1 MTTLADPDCKRLPGK
16 GPLEGPLDPP
26 RASSVGPSPPELTR
40 LPSPHDGVGLFHRFF
55 GQLSERQM
63 TLLVICVGLLLYL
76 PLAGTYGLWDPW
88 ETHYSEVARQM
99 TKRGDFISLWW
110 PGSPRDADVFWSK
123 PVFTFWLMSL
133 GMHIAGIGLPGNA
146 PGEMATLS
154 RTEWAVRVP
163 FCLLGVLAMWGV
175 YMVVS
180 RFVSRRAGFL
190 SAIIMAT
197 SPMFSLIARQA
208 MTDMAYVGPMTM
220 ALALGT
226 IALLDDRDD
235 ILPRRGRGWWSY
247 PHHPAFFTTVGL
259 FLLLVVPQL
268 VIDSV
273 QLKVKVPIGNREVVM
288 YGAVV
293 MIPYYL
299 GTLLFLWLSSRARY
313 LAPLYL
319 YIAAMLC
326 GVAVL
331 AKGFAGAG
339 LPIIIFC
346 AYIIFTWNWQR
357 LRRAQILPAVLVSAL
372 AIVVVAAPWH
382 HAMIIRHGWAFW
394 NELFGDNHWRRMM
407 LGRHG
412 DRGTFEYFLRELG
425 YGMLPWVP
433 LAPAALAG
441 MVMRKA
447 EDGQRQAI
455 YWLGA
460 IWGVAAYALVSLSMT
475 KFHHYVL
482 PAIPGL
488 AIVIG
493 CFLDDILVM
502 RDGRRAWL
510 AALVGLPLFGIVVA
524 DLLYARNSAQRFLW
538 LFSYDYIHSP
548 TGRPWPSQLDF
559 RVPLIV
565 LVVLIALFT
574 LALGARRLLRIAVV
588 GLCLSA
594 VAMTYF
600 LLDDYMRAV
609 APFWSQKETLAEY
622 YRHRKSPDEKLLAYD
637 MYWRGETFYS
647 ENEIYEG
654 PKEDRTVFDMDNAD
668 DDLKNWIAGHRGRRI
683 FIIYERGRQGH
694 LQQLLPAEVRPS
706 FKVLYDKNNKFSLA
720 EATI

>member
-1 MTTLADPDCKRLPGK
+1 VTNPESQPQIIPVPQGGPG
-16 GPLEGPLDPP
+16 
-26 RASSVGPSPPELTR
+26 
-40 LPSPHDGVGLFHRFF
+40 FF
-55 GQLSERQM
+55 DRLSERQM
-63 TLLVICVGLLLYL
+63 TLLVILVGLLLYI

-123 PVFTFWLMSL
+123 PVFTFWLMSI
-133 GMHIAGIGLPGNA
+133 GMHIARIGLPGND

-154 RTEWAVRVP
+154 RTEWAVRIP

-175 YMVVS
+175 YMVVA

-190 SAIIMAT
+190 SALVMAT
-197 SPMFSLIARQA
+197 CPMFFLIARQA

-226 IALLDDRDD
+226 IALLDDKDEL
-235 ILPRRGRGWWSY
+235 LPRRGKGFWSY
-247 PHHPAFFTTVGL
+247 PHHASFFATVGL
-259 FLLLVVPQL
+259 FLVLVVPQL
-268 VIDSV
+268 IVNSV
-273 QLKVKVPIGNREVVM
+273 QLKIKIPLGNREILM
-288 YGAVV
+288 YGAVA

-299 GTLLFLWLSSRARY
+299 GALAFLWLASRARY
-313 LAPLYL
+313 RAPLYL

-346 AYIIFTWNWQR
+346 AYLLFTWNWKR
-357 LRRAQILPAVLVSAL
+357 LRRAQMIPGIAVSAL
-372 AIVVVAAPWH
+372 VLVVVAAPWH

-425 YGMLPWVP
+425 YGVLPWVA
-433 LAPAALAG
+433 LAPAALTA

-447 EDGQRQAI
+447 ADARRQAI
-455 YWLGA
+455 YWLGG
-460 IWGVAAYALVSLSMT
+460 IWAVAAYALVSLSMT

-482 PAIPGL
+482 PSIPGL

-493 CFLDDILVM
+493 CFLDDIL
-502 RDGRRAWL
+502 DKQDSRRAWL
-510 AALVGLPLFGIVVA
+510 AALIGVPLLGIVFA
-524 DLLYARNSAQRFLW
+524 DLVHARNSAQRFLW
-538 LFSYDYIHSP
+538 LFSYDYVHSP
-548 TGRPWPSQLDF
+548 TGRPWPAELDF
-559 RVPLIV
+559 RTPLIV
-565 LVVLIALFT
+565 LVVLIALAT
-574 LALGARRLLRIAVV
+574 LALGSKKLLRGAVV
-588 GLCLSA
+588 ALCLSS
-594 VAMTYF
+594 VGLTYYV
-600 LLDDYMRAV
+600 LDVYMRDV
-609 APFWSQKETLAEY
+609 APFWSQKLTLAEY
-622 YRHRKSPDEKLLAYD
+622 YKHRKSPDEKLLAYS

-654 PKEDRTVFDMDNAD
+654 PKEDRTVFDQDNAD
-668 DDLKNWIAGHRGRRI
+668 EDMKSWIANHRGRRV
-683 FIIYERGRQGH
+683 FIIFERGRQNH
-694 LQQLLPAEVRPS
+694 VQQLLPAETRGT
-706 FKVLYDKNNKFSLA
+706 FKVLYEKNNKFSLA
-720 EATI
+720 QVEI

>member
-1 MTTLADPDCKRLPGK
+1 MTNP
-16 GPLEGPLDPP
+16 E
-26 RASSVGPSPPELTR
+26 ASQPQSFPTPQA
-40 LPSPHDGVGLFHRFF
+40 GVGWFDR
-55 GQLSERQM
+55 LSERQM
-63 TLLVICVGLLLYL
+63 TLLVIAVGLLLYI
-76 PLAGTYGLWDPW
+76 PFAGTYGLWDPW

-123 PVFTFWLMSL
+123 PVFTFWLMSI
-133 GMHIAGIGLPGNA
+133 GMHIARIGLPGND

-154 RTEWAVRVP
+154 RTEWAIRMP

-190 SAIIMAT
+190 SALVMAT

-226 IALLDDRDD
+226 IALLDDKDEL
-235 ILPRRGRGWWSY
+235 LPRRGKGFWSY
-247 PHHPAFFTTVGL
+247 PHHPAFFTTIGL
-259 FLLLVVPQL
+259 FLVLMVPQL
-268 VIDSV
+268 IIDSV
-273 QLKVKVPIGNREVVM
+273 QLKVKVPLGNREVLM
-288 YGAVV
+288 YGAVA
-293 MIPYYL
+293 MIPYYV
-299 GTLLFLWLSSRARY
+299 GSLLFLWFASMARY
-313 LAPLYL
+313 RAPLYL

-339 LPIIIFC
+339 LPIIIFL
-346 AYIIFTWNWQR
+346 AYLLFTWNWKR
-357 LRRAQILPAVLVSAL
+357 LRRAQILPAVLVSGL

-425 YGMLPWVP
+425 YGVLPWVA

-447 EDGQRQAI
+447 ENAQKQAI
-455 YWLGA
+455 YWLGG
-460 IWGVAAYALVSLSMT
+460 IWCVAAYALVSLSMT

-488 AIVIG
+488 AIVVG
-493 CFLDDILVM
+493 CFLDDIL
-502 RDGRRAWL
+502 DKQDTRRAWL
-510 AALVGLPLFGIVVA
+510 AALVGMPLLAIVVA
-524 DLLYARNSAQRFLW
+524 DLLHARNSAQRFLW

-559 RVPLIV
+559 RPALIV

-574 LALGARRLLRIAVV
+574 LGLGWRKLLRWAVV
-588 GLCLSA
+588 GLCLCS
-594 VAMTYF
+594 VAFTYF
-600 LLDDYMRAV
+600 LLDDYMREV
-609 APFWSQKETLAEY
+609 APFWSQKLTLAEY
-622 YRHRKSPDEKLLAYD
+622 YKHRKSPDEKLLAYC

-654 PKEDRTVFDMDNAD
+654 PKEERTVFDMDNAD
-668 DDLKNWIAGHRGRRI
+668 DDMKSWIANHRGRRI

-694 LQQLLPAEVRPS
+694 VEQLLPAESRPS
-706 FKVLYDKNNKFSLA
+706 FKVIYEKNNKFSLA
-720 EATI
+720 EVTI

>member
-1 MTTLADPDCKRLPGK
+1 VTNPESQPQIIPVPQGGPG
-16 GPLEGPLDPP
+16 
-26 RASSVGPSPPELTR
+26 
-40 LPSPHDGVGLFHRFF
+40 FF
-55 GQLSERQM
+55 DRLSERQM
-63 TLLVICVGLLLYL
+63 TLLVILVGLLLYI

-123 PVFTFWLMSL
+123 PVFTFWLMSI
-133 GMHIAGIGLPGNA
+133 GMHIARIGLPGND

-154 RTEWAVRVP
+154 RTEWAVRIP

-175 YMVVS
+175 YMVVA

-190 SAIIMAT
+190 SALVMAT
-197 SPMFSLIARQA
+197 CPMFFLIARQA

-226 IALLDDRDD
+226 IALLDDKDEL
-235 ILPRRGRGWWSY
+235 LPRRGKGFWSY
-247 PHHPAFFTTVGL
+247 PHHASFFATVGL

-268 VIDSV
+268 IVDSV
-273 QLKVKVPIGNREVVM
+273 QLKIKIPLGNRELLM
-288 YGAVV
+288 YGAVA

-299 GTLLFLWLSSRARY
+299 GALAFLWLASRARY
-313 LAPLYL
+313 RAPLYL

-346 AYIIFTWNWQR
+346 AYLLFTWNWKR
-357 LRRAQILPAVLVSAL
+357 LRRAQMIPGIAVSAL
-372 AIVVVAAPWH
+372 VLVVVAAPWH

-425 YGMLPWVP
+425 YGVLPWVA
-433 LAPAALAG
+433 LAPAALTA

-447 EDGQRQAI
+447 DDARRQAI
-455 YWLGA
+455 YWLGG
-460 IWGVAAYALVSLSMT
+460 IWAVAAYALVSLSMT

-482 PAIPGL
+482 PSIPGL

-493 CFLDDILVM
+493 CFLDDILGKQ
-502 RDGRRAWL
+502 DSRRAWL
-510 AALVGLPLFGIVVA
+510 AALVGVPLLGIVFA
-524 DLLYARNSAQRFLW
+524 DLVHARNSAQRFLW
-538 LFSYDYIHSP
+538 LFSYDYVHSP
-548 TGRPWPSQLDF
+548 TGRPWPAELDF
-559 RVPLIV
+559 RTPLIV
-565 LVVLIALFT
+565 LVLLIALAT
-574 LALGARRLLRIAVV
+574 LALGSKKLIRGAVV
-588 GLCLSA
+588 ALCLSS
-594 VAMTYF
+594 VGLTYYV
-600 LLDDYMRAV
+600 LDVYMRDV
-609 APFWSQKETLAEY
+609 APFWSQKLTLAEY
-622 YRHRKSPDEKLLAYD
+622 YKHRKSPDEKLLAYS

-654 PKEDRTVFDMDNAD
+654 PKEDRTVFDQDNAD
-668 DDLKNWIAGHRGRRI
+668 EDMKSWIANHRGRRV
-683 FIIYERGRQGH
+683 FIIFERGRQSH
-694 LQQLLPAEVRPS
+694 VQQLLPAETRGT
-706 FKVLYDKNNKFSLA
+706 FKVLYEKNNKFSLA
-720 EATI
+720 QVEI

>member
-1 MTTLADPDCKRLPGK
+1 MTNPETQ
-16 GPLEGPLDPP
+16 PP
-26 RASSVGPSPPELTR
+26 KSVSVPQAGT
-40 LPSPHDGVGLFHRFF
+40 GFF
-55 GQLSERQM
+55 DRLSERQM
-63 TLLVICVGLLLYL
+63 TLLVIAVGLLLYI

-123 PVFTFWLMSL
+123 PVFTFWLMSI
-133 GMHIAGIGLPGNA
+133 GMHIARIGLPGND
-146 PGEMATLS
+146 PGEMALLS

-190 SAIIMAT
+190 SALVMAT
-197 SPMFSLIARQA
+197 CPMFSLIARQA

-226 IALLDDRDD
+226 IALLDDRDEL
-235 ILPRRGRGWWSY
+235 LPRRGKGFWSY
-247 PHHPAFFTTVGL
+247 PHHSSFFTTVGL
-259 FLLLVVPQL
+259 FLALVVPQL
-268 VIDSV
+268 IIDSV
-273 QLKVKVPIGNREVVM
+273 QLKMKIPLGNREVLV
-288 YGAVV
+288 YGAVA

-299 GTLLFLWLSSRARY
+299 GSLLFLWLCSRARY
-313 LAPLYL
+313 RAPLYL

-346 AYIIFTWNWQR
+346 AYLIFTWNWKR
-357 LRRAQILPAVLVSAL
+357 LRRAQMLPGILVSAL
-372 AIVVVAAPWH
+372 AIVIVAAPWH
-382 HAMIIRHGWAFW
+382 HAMIIKHGWAFW

-425 YGMLPWVP
+425 YGMLPWVA
-433 LAPAALAG
+433 LAPAALAA

-447 EDGQRQAI
+447 DDARRQAI
-455 YWLGA
+455 YWLGG
-460 IWGVAAYALVSLSMT
+460 IWAVAAYALVSLSMT

-482 PAIPGL
+482 PSIPGL

-493 CFLDDILVM
+493 CFLDDILNKQ
-502 RDGRRAWL
+502 DSRRAWL
-510 AALVGLPLFGIVVA
+510 AALAGVPLLGIVFA
-524 DLLYARNSAQRFLW
+524 DLIAARNSAQRFLW
-538 LFSYDYIHSP
+538 LFSYDYVHSP
-548 TGRPWPSQLDF
+548 TGRPWPPELDF
-559 RVPLIV
+559 RTPLV
-565 LVVLIALFT
+565 VFVVLIAIAT
-574 LALGARRLLRIAVV
+574 LAMGAKKLLRYAVL
-588 GLCLSA
+588 GLCLSS
-594 VAMTYF
+594 VAFTYF
-600 LLDDYMRAV
+600 VLDVYMREV
-609 APFWSQKETLAEY
+609 APFWSQKLTLAEY
-622 YRHRKSPDEKLLAYD
+622 YKHRASPDEKLIAYA

-654 PKEDRTVFDMDNAD
+654 PKEERTVFDQDNAD
-668 DDLKNWIAGHRGRRI
+668 DDMKNWIANHRGRRV
-683 FIIYERGRQGH
+683 FIIYERGRQSH
-694 LQQLLPAEVRPS
+694 VQQLVPAETRSS
-706 FKVLYDKNNKFSLA
+706 FKVLYEKNNKFSLA
-720 EATI
+720 EVQI

>member
-1 MTTLADPDCKRLPGK
+1 MTNPESQPQIIPVPQGGPG
-16 GPLEGPLDPP
+16 
-26 RASSVGPSPPELTR
+26 
-40 LPSPHDGVGLFHRFF
+40 FF
-55 GQLSERQM
+55 DRLSERQM
-63 TLLVICVGLLLYL
+63 TLLVILVGLLLYI

-123 PVFTFWLMSL
+123 PVFTFWLMSI
-133 GMHIAGIGLPGNA
+133 GMHIARIGLPGND

-154 RTEWAVRVP
+154 RTEWAVRIP

-175 YMVVS
+175 YMVVA

-190 SAIIMAT
+190 SALVMAT
-197 SPMFSLIARQA
+197 CPMFFLIARQA

-226 IALLDDRDD
+226 IALLDDKDEL
-235 ILPRRGRGWWSY
+235 LPRRGKGFWSY
-247 PHHPAFFTTVGL
+247 PHHASFFATVGL

-268 VIDSV
+268 IVDSV
-273 QLKVKVPIGNREVVM
+273 QLKIKIPMGNREILM
-288 YGAVV
+288 YGAVA

-299 GTLLFLWLSSRARY
+299 GSLAFVWLASRARY
-313 LAPLYL
+313 RAPLYL

-346 AYIIFTWNWQR
+346 AYLIFTWNWKR
-357 LRRAQILPAVLVSAL
+357 LQRAQMIPGIAVSAL
-372 AIVVVAAPWH
+372 VLVVVAAPWH

-425 YGMLPWVP
+425 YGVLPWVA
-433 LAPAALAG
+433 LAPAALTA

-447 EDGQRQAI
+447 EDARRQAI
-455 YWLGA
+455 YWLGG
-460 IWGVAAYALVSLSMT
+460 IWAVAAYALVSLSMT

-482 PAIPGL
+482 PSIPGL

-493 CFLDDILVM
+493 CFLDDILGKQ
-502 RDGRRAWL
+502 DSRRAWL
-510 AALVGLPLFGIVVA
+510 AALVGVPLLGIVFA
-524 DLLYARNSAQRFLW
+524 DLVHARNSAQRFLW
-538 LFSYDYIHSP
+538 LFSYDYVHSP
-548 TGRPWPSQLDF
+548 TGRPWPAELDF
-559 RVPLIV
+559 RTPLIV
-565 LVVLIALFT
+565 LVVLIALAT
-574 LALGARRLLRIAVV
+574 LALGSKKLLRGAVV
-588 GLCLSA
+588 ALCLSS
-594 VAMTYF
+594 VALTYF
-600 LLDDYMRAV
+600 VLDVYMRDV
-609 APFWSQKETLAEY
+609 APFWSQKLTLAEY
-622 YRHRKSPDEKLLAYD
+622 YKHRKSPDEKLLAYS

-654 PKEDRTVFDMDNAD
+654 PKEDRTVFDQDNAD
-668 DDLKNWIAGHRGRRI
+668 EDMKSWIANHRGRRV
-683 FIIYERGRQGH
+683 FIIFERGRQNH
-694 LQQLLPAEVRPS
+694 VQQLLPAETRGT
-706 FKVLYDKNNKFSLA
+706 FKVLYEKNNKFSLA
-720 EATI
+720 QVEI